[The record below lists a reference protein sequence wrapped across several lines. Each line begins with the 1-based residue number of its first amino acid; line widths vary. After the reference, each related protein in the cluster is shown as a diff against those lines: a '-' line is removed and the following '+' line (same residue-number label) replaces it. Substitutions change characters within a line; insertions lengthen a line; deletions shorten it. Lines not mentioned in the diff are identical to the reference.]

1 MRTGRRGAIS
11 IRSILMSSTAIGL
24 IAASGIPAQPVYN
37 LKLDGN
43 HTYFADGY
51 LAHNR

>member
-1 MRTGRRGAIS
+1 VCETAL
-11 IRSILMSSTAIGL
+11 IRIET
-24 IAASGIPAQPVYN
+24 IAAHDSDPAQQVYN